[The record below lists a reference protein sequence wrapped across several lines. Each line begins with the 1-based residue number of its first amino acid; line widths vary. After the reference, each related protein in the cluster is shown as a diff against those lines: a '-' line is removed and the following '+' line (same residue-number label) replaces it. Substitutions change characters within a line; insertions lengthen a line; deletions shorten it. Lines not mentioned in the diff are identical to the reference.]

1 MVFNIEGGLK
11 QLRAKRADRALARGG
26 VHRVQGAGSLEGVV
40 QGATPLC
47 LRKFLYFAC
56 LKCIISDPF

>member
-11 QLRAKRADRALARGG
+11 PLRAKRADRALARGG
-26 VHRVQGAGSLEGVV
+26 VHGVQGAGSLAGL

-56 LKCIISDPF
+56 